1 MLIASLGL
9 DSFGLSVDMLGQHTV
24 PQQSPSLTHPPDLRT
39 IRAEQEVIDLDSDSD
54 IDDFHNDLRTAM
66 ANSLRPSAR
75 HLAARAAV
83 GTSRD
88 HGATT
93 PPNLEVKVTEATPTR
108 IDRSAKGKAVEGT
121 NEC

>member
-39 IRAEQEVIDLDSDSD
+39 IRAEQEVIDL
-54 IDDFHNDLRTAM
+54 DDFHNDLRTAM

-108 IDRSAKGKAVEGT
+108 IDLSAKGKAVEGT